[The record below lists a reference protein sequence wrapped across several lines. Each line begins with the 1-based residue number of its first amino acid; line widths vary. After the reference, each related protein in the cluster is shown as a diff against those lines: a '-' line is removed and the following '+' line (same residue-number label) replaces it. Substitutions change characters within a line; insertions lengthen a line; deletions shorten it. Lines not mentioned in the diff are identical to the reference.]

1 MCVILRAET
10 LTVIKAAEHVM
21 SLYINILT
29 SHMLLCMIYNKSW
42 DIPVTVLLL
51 LHKHIRVSH
60 VKLTTFFYPILD
72 HIKVLYKNINIYF
85 IIHCSYQTEISILWL
100 CKNVIVIIKV

>member
-1 MCVILRAET
+1 
-10 LTVIKAAEHVM
+10 
-21 SLYINILT
+21 
-29 SHMLLCMIYNKSW
+29 
-42 DIPVTVLLL
+42 VTVLLL

-85 IIHCSYQTEISILWL
+85 IIHCSYQTEISIL
-100 CKNVIVIIKV
+100 